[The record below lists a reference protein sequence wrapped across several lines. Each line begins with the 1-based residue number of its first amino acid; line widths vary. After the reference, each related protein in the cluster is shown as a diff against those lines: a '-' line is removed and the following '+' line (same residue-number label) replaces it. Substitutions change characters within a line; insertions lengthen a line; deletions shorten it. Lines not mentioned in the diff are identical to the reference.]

1 MEHTISSK
9 DAFFGPS
16 AFIDLI
22 HQLQLDI
29 TGADISFC
37 APLSAYAEIKEGDIR
52 MSDMFNLY
60 KFENMLY
67 TMVLTGK
74 EVKDFLEMSY
84 DLWVNQMTSPDDH
97 LLLLNEKT
105 TVSVVP

>member
-1 MEHTISSK
+1 M
-9 DAFFGPS
+9 ARLLLF
-16 AFIDLI
+16 DLI

-29 TGADISFC
+29 TGADISFLC
-37 APLSAYAEIKEGDIR
+37 AFVRLYAEIKEGDIR

-97 LLLLNEKT
+97 LLLLNEKRQRFR
-105 TVSVVP
+105 SFP

>member
-1 MEHTISSK
+1 MRSL
-9 DAFFGPS
+9 ARLP
-16 AFIDLI
+16 FIDLI
-22 HQLQLDI
+22 HKLQLDI

-74 EVKDFLEMSY
+74 EVKEFLGKCR
-84 DLWVNQMTSPDDH
+84 MTSG
-97 LLLLNEKT
+97 
-105 TVSVVP
+105 

>member
-9 DAFFGPS
+9 EAFFGPS

-37 APLSAYAEIKEGDIR
+37 APLSAYAEIQKGDICV
-52 MSDMFNLY
+52 SDMFNLY

-67 TMVLTGK
+67 TMLLSGK
-74 EVKDFLEMSY
+74 R
-84 DLWVNQMTSPDDH
+84 
-97 LLLLNEKT
+97 
-105 TVSVVP
+105 

>member
-1 MEHTISSK
+1 
-9 DAFFGPS
+9 
-16 AFIDLI
+16 
-22 HQLQLDI
+22 
-29 TGADISFC
+29 
-37 APLSAYAEIKEGDIR
+37 
-52 MSDMFNLY
+52 MFSNLY

-97 LLLLNEKT
+97 LLLLNEKDNGFGRFRNPSFNFDSAAGINHT
-105 TVSVVP
+105 ERELRSNGWPTASRSRWTSNIG